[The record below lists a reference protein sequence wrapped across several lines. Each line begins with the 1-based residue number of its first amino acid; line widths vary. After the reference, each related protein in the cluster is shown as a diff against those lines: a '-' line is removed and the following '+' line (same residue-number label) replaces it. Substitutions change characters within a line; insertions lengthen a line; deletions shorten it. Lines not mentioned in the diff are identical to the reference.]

1 MALITAARINNLQSR
16 IALVLGN
23 GAGENGYGQT
33 LLSSQ
38 VSNQGGIIDA
48 DDMNNIYADILKAR
62 VHQVGPGDISIAQV
76 IEDQNIVGEEDSNFI
91 SDSGIVT
98 NDADGAKKGIADYE
112 TLMTSVETDKAIVH
126 ASQAVSEAAIAS
138 VRTNV
143 WNGLIYH
150 QVDVTFTDEDHR
162 RHFFNTGGEI
172 RFAANVTSAS
182 TAKGLDWAALCSEI
196 GTVKFTNQTTN
207 ATGDGAGSAIG
218 NFDLTSSEQ
227 TIYQKTGSGT
237 YSGIYAGNLYTVK
250 AKELTTSRI
259 QFKIEFND
267 VVQDFN
273 PNFDNNVD
281 GRLESTVTQYRANG
295 DVGVNAPSYANTNSI
310 T

>member
-1 MALITAARINNLQSR
+1 
-16 IALVLGN
+16 
-23 GAGENGYGQT
+23 
-33 LLSSQ
+33 
-38 VSNQGGIIDA
+38 
-48 DDMNNIYADILKAR
+48 MNNIYADILKAR

-76 IEDQNIVGEEDSNFI
+76 IEDQNIVGEEDSDFI

-98 NDADGAKKGIADYE
+98 NDADGEKKGIADYE

-196 GTVKFTNQTTN
+196 GTVKFNNQTTN